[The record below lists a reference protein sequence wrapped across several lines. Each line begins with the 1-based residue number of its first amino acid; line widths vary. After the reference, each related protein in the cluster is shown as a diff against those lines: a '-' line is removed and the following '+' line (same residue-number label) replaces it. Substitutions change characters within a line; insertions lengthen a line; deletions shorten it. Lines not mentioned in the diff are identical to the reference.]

1 VRRLLVQEP
10 RDARNITLLLIAM
23 VLAAA
28 LEALGVGAVM
38 PFIALLQD
46 DKLVETSTG
55 LRWLRSVSGAT
66 SHMSLVAVAGIVLVG
81 MFVVK
86 NAYLAVVQ
94 YAQNRFIFG
103 RQAALSRRIFSQY
116 LHSPYVF
123 HLRTN
128 TAQLISTLDYDV
140 AQMINHVGVNSAVV
154 AVEAMTMAVVACVLV
169 WVEPVAV
176 PLVGA
181 VLGASAFLFYRYIHR
196 NSLKMGEREHLNLRE
211 GLKWLQQGLGGIKET
226 QVAGREGFFL
236 DAYANQIAEYC
247 VSQRKHRTIALLPR
261 YLLETL
267 GVIGL
272 VSVCLVMLWRGNTA
286 NVLPTL
292 GVVAIAAVRL
302 LPSVARILGALT
314 DLRHHLPSLQTL
326 DSALT
331 EGRSSAGIGAPV
343 ALPLAR
349 ELEFRNVGFAYPE
362 APDAALKDVSF
373 TLKRGESIALVGP
386 SGGGKTTLVDVLIG
400 LLPPGRG
407 EVLVDGESI
416 AGPMVGRWRRSVG
429 YIPQHVYLSDDT
441 VARNVAWG
449 LADSE
454 IDRDRVR
461 RCLELASLGSWVAS
475 LKEGID
481 TIVGER
487 GARLSGG
494 ERQRVGI
501 ARALYTDPQLLVLDE
516 ATSSLDSRTE
526 RDIVA
531 SIETLRK
538 NRTMVVVAHRLST
551 VRGCDRLFFV
561 RAGRVIQ
568 MGTWAELY
576 DSNDEF
582 RQLVQMSLRTE
593 GHEYAA
599 HSSAAG

>member
-10 RDARNITLLLIAM
+10 RDARNIGLLLVAM
-23 VLAAA
+23 AFAAA

-38 PFIALLQD
+38 PFVALLQD
-46 DKLVETSTG
+46 KGLADSSAV

-66 SHMSLVAVAGIVLVG
+66 SHVSLVAVAGVALIG
-81 MFVVK
+81 MFVLK

-94 YAQNRFIFG
+94 YAQYRFIFG
-103 RQAALSRRIFSQY
+103 RQIALSRRIMSQY

-140 AQMINHVGVNSAVV
+140 AQMINHVAVNSGVV
-154 AVEAMTMAVVACVLV
+154 AVESLTMAVVALVLV

-181 VLGASAFLFYRYIHR
+181 VLGTSAFVFYRYVHR
-196 NSLKMGEREHLNLRE
+196 NSLKMGEREHQNLRE
-211 GLKWLQQGLGGIKET
+211 SLKWLQQGLGGIKET
-226 QVAGREGFFL
+226 QVAGRENYFL
-236 DAYANQIAEYC
+236 NAYADQIAEYC
-247 VSQRKHRTIALLPR
+247 VSQRRHRTIAILPR

-267 GVIGL
+267 GVVGL
-272 VSVCLVMLWRGNTA
+272 VSVCLLMLWRGNTA
-286 NVLPTL
+286 SVLPTL

-302 LPSVARILGALT
+302 LPSVARVLGALT
-314 DLRHHLPSLQTL
+314 DFRHHLPSLETL
-326 DSALT
+326 DRALGDVLPNPGPDAT
-331 EGRSSAGIGAPV
+331 VP
-343 ALPLAR
+343 LPLER
-349 ELEFRNVGFAYPE
+349 ELEFRGVGFAYPE
-362 APDAALKDVSF
+362 APDAALKEVSF
-373 TLKRGESIALVGP
+373 ALKRGESIALVGP

-400 LLPPGRG
+400 LLPPTKG
-407 EVLVDGESI
+407 EVLVDGRPITGE
-416 AGPMVGRWRRSVG
+416 AVGRWRRSVG

-449 LADSE
+449 LPDDQ

-461 RCLELASLGSWVAS
+461 SCLELASLGEW
-475 LKEGID
+475 LKGLREGLD
-481 TIVGER
+481 SVVGER

-494 ERQRVGI
+494 ERQRIGI
-501 ARALYTDPQLLVLDE
+501 ARALYRDPQLLVLDE

-526 RDIVA
+526 RDIVE
-531 SIETLRK
+531 SIETLRHS
-538 NRTMVVVAHRLST
+538 RTMVVVAHRLST

-568 MGTWAELY
+568 MGTWSELY

-593 GHEYAA
+593 GHEHTA
-599 HSSAAG
+599 HSSVAG